1 MKDFLLEFLYAVIA
15 AALTV
20 ATPYLLALVSKKISE
35 VKAKTDSSTS
45 QAILG
50 EVDAAIQSA
59 VLYTSQTFVDA
70 LKKRNEFSEVKQKEA
85 LNIAFEKTMLSLS
98 ETAKEF
104 LENTYDDVSSWLI
117 VKIEEAVKLNK

>member
-98 ETAKEF
+98 ETAKKF